1 MSAAPAVFLAGAA
14 GAIGRRLCPLLL
26 EDGWRVVGTTR
37 STAKAGVLRALGVEP
52 VIVDVFDA
60 AALRTA
66 VAQSGA
72 SAVLHQLTDLP
83 PLRDP
88 ASMAA
93 ALGRNARLRELGTR
107 NLVAAALTADVKRFV
122 AQSIAF
128 AYAPG
133 PQPYAED
140 SPLNVSADDPAAATS
155 ARGVASLEQQVL
167 AAPFEGIVLRYGRL
181 YGPGTWYD
189 APPAGAP
196 VHLDAAADAARRALR
211 CGERGIYNIAES
223 DGTVTSEKARRI
235 LGWSPTFRVAA
246 SQTRT

>member
-1 MSAAPAVFLAGAA
+1 MSAASTVFLAGAA
-14 GAIGRRLCPLLL
+14 GAIGRRLCPLLR

-37 STAKAGVLRALGVEP
+37 SNAKAGALRALGVEP
-52 VIVDVFDA
+52 VVVDVFDA
-60 AALRTA
+60 AALRAA

-72 SAVLHQLTDLP
+72 SAVIHQLTDLP
-83 PLRDP
+83 QLRDP

-107 NLVAAALTADVKRFV
+107 NLVAAALAAGAKRFV

-133 PQPYAED
+133 PKPYAED
-140 SPLNVSADDPAAATS
+140 APLNVSADDPAAATS

-189 APPAGAP
+189 SPPAGAP
-196 VHLDAAADAARRALR
+196 VHVDAAADAARRALR
-211 CGERGIYNIAES
+211 CGEPGIYNVAES
-223 DGTVTSEKARRI
+223 DGTVTSEKARRV
-235 LGWSPTFRVAA
+235 LGWSPAFRLAA
-246 SQTRT
+246 PQTGT

>member
-1 MSAAPAVFLAGAA
+1 MSAAFTVFLAGAA

-37 STAKAGVLRALGVEP
+37 STAKTGSLRALGVEP
-52 VIVDVFDA
+52 VVVDVFDA

-72 SAVLHQLTDLP
+72 RAVIHQLTDLP
-83 PLRDP
+83 QLRDP
-88 ASMAA
+88 ANMAA
-93 ALGRNARLRELGTR
+93 ALARNARLRELGTR
-107 NLVAAALTADVKRFV
+107 NLVAAALAAGVQRLV

-140 SPLNVSADDPAAATS
+140 APLNISAADPAAATS
-155 ARGVASLEQQVL
+155 ARGVASLERQVL
-167 AAPFEGIVLRYGRL
+167 EAPFEGIVLRYGRL

-189 APPAGAP
+189 SPPAGAP
-196 VHLDAAADAARRALR
+196 VHVDAAADAARRALR
-211 CGERGIYNIAES
+211 CGEPGVYNIAQS
-223 DGTVTSEKARRI
+223 DGTVTSEKAQRV
-235 LGWSPTFRVAA
+235 LGWSPAFRLRGGA
-246 SQTRT
+246 Q